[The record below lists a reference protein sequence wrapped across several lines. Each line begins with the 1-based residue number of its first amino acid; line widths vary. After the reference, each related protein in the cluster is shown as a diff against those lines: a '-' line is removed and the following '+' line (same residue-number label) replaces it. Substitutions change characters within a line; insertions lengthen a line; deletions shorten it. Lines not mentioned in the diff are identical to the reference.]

1 MPASPLVFVQ
11 TLPAARS
18 PANCVDAADCN
29 LAAKLRSF
37 VLHHSDWPELIP
49 AEASTENLHW
59 DWYSKRGHFTCT
71 LSRGR
76 PSEMMCGDPAGSSTL
91 RNGCQPYLLA
101 SLTSIAARFRA
112 CASMRASPKDNNCS
126 IATTRPAIETYDIVD
141 CV

>member
-1 MPASPLVFVQ
+1 LH
-11 TLPAARS
+11 TILW
-18 PANCVDAADCN
+18 
-29 LAAKLRSF
+29 LRS
-37 VLHHSDWPELIP
+37 L
-49 AEASTENLHW
+49 STVA
-59 DWYSKRGHFTCT
+59 CA

-141 CV
+141 CVYRRACIASDTELASNPTRTVSL